1 MSGFEMFVSMLL
13 SVVGIVVVLVL
24 AYYGSKWLSK
34 RYMSMAGSKHI
45 RIIERTPIAQDKSIV
60 IADILGS
67 KYILG
72 ISGQQIT
79 LLKDLGELDI
89 PSDNPD
95 QVREFSEIFKEML
108 KAPVSQVRNKF
119 KGGK

>member
-1 MSGFEMFVSMLL
+1 MFLSMLL
-13 SVVGIVVVLVL
+13 SIIGIVVVLVL

-34 RYMSMAGSKHI
+34 KYMSVAGGKHV

-79 LLKDLGELDI
+79 LLKDLGEIDI
-89 PSDNPD
+89 PYENHY
-95 QVREFSEIFKEML
+95 QGREFSEILKDML
-108 KAPVSQVRNKF
+108 KAPVNQVRNKF

>member
-1 MSGFEMFVSMLL
+1 VSGFEMFLSMLL
-13 SVVGIVVVLVL
+13 SIIGIVVVLVL

-34 RYMSMAGSKHI
+34 KYMSVAGGKHV

-79 LLKDLGELDI
+79 LLKDLGEIDI
-89 PSDNPD
+89 PYENHY
-95 QVREFSEIFKEML
+95 QGREFSEILKDML
-108 KAPVSQVRNKF
+108 KAPVNQVRNKF

>member
-1 MSGFEMFVSMLL
+1 MFLSMLL
-13 SVVGIVVVLVL
+13 SIIGIVVVLVL

-34 RYMSMAGSKHI
+34 KYMSVSGGKHV

-72 ISGQQIT
+72 ISGHQIT
-79 LLKDLGELDI
+79 LLKDLGEI
-89 PSDNPD
+89 EISDENPN